1 MNLGRKAVLI
11 VVVAV
16 VVINDDCAGAVKE
29 AQPRING
36 RGMI

>member
-1 MNLGRKAVLI
+1 M
-11 VVVAV
+11 VAV

>member
-1 MNLGRKAVLI
+1 M
-11 VVVAV
+11 VAV
-16 VVINDDCAGAVKE
+16 VVVSDDCAGAIKE

>member
-1 MNLGRKAVLI
+1 M
-11 VVVAV
+11 VAV
-16 VVINDDCAGAVKE
+16 VVINDDCAGAIEE